1 MSSFGFKIYLYTLP
15 KMYDLTLT
23 GKKQKYNFKATRI
36 NHRRAKMKKRI
47 LSILLVI
54 ALASSLVMVPAYAEN
69 DAAPAKDGTE
79 YTTVFVHGLL
89 GFGYNDKVSDLCA
102 TGV

>member
-1 MSSFGFKIYLYTLP
+1 
-15 KMYDLTLT
+15 
-23 GKKQKYNFKATRI
+23 
-36 NHRRAKMKKRI
+36 MKKRI

-79 YTTVFVHGLL
+79 
-89 GFGYNDKVSDLCA
+89 
-102 TGV
+102 